1 MPQIPSHLYQEIAEA
16 IRRQIAEG
24 ELPPGERLPAVRAL
38 AQQWSCTP
46 GTVNRAYGLLASEG
60 LVSTHRGGGTRV
72 AEQAL
77 PGQRPFLQW
86 AAFIHRAEQFL
97 LEGLAQGYDP
107 AQAQAALSLA
117 IGRWQTL
124 QAQEITTQTAV
135 PAPELRFVGSHD
147 LAFELLTRQLNEG
160 RSGAGL
166 SVRYIGSLGG
176 LLALA
181 RGEADLAGVHLWDE
195 ASGEYNQP
203 FVARILPGQPVR
215 LVTLAHRSL
224 GLILAPSN
232 PLAIHSLTDLGR
244 SEARWLNR
252 QKGSGTRVWLD
263 AQLRALDIAP
273 ERIPGY
279 DQEAPTHL
287 AVAQAVADGRADAGL
302 GIQAAAAAYG
312 LAFAPLTQEKYQLV
326 IPELVWETAVC
337 QSLLTIIRSDTFKEL
352 LHTLG
357 GYDTKETGEV
367 VGNW

>member
-1 MPQIPSHLYQEIAEA
+1 MPQVTSHLYQEIAEA

-38 AQQWSCTP
+38 AQQWNCTP

-60 LVSTHRGGGTRV
+60 LVSGHRGGGTRV
-72 AEQAL
+72 AEQPL

-107 AQAQAALSLA
+107 AQVQAALSLA

-124 QAQEITTQTAV
+124 QAQEVTTPTAV
-135 PAPELRFVGSHD
+135 SSPKLRFVGSHD
-147 LAFELLTRQLNEG
+147 LAVELLVQRLNET
-160 RSGAGL
+160 RSGAGMAA
-166 SVRYIGSLGG
+166 RYTGSLGG

-195 ASGEYNQP
+195 TSGEYNRP
-203 FVARILPGQPVR
+203 FVARILPGQRVR

-224 GLILAPSN
+224 GLILAPGN
-232 PLAIHSLTDLGR
+232 PLAIHNLADLGR
-244 SEARWLNR
+244 SEARWSNR

-273 ERIPGY
+273 ERISGY
-279 DQEAPTHL
+279 AQEAPTHL

-312 LAFAPLTQEKYQLV
+312 LAFAPLTEEEYQLV
-326 IPELVWETAVC
+326 IPEVVWETAVC
-337 QSLLTIIRSDTFKEL
+337 QSLLTIIRSDAFKEL
-352 LHTLG
+352 LYTLG

-367 VGNW
+367 TGG